1 MVIGVDNG
9 LGPRTSWEMR
19 SSSLE
24 FFVTEMQDKSNN
36 ECTGVTIC
44 HEWGC
49 GEMSG
54 AIMRGWGALARGA

>member
-9 LGPRTSWEMR
+9 LGPRMSWEMR

-24 FFVTEMQDKSNN
+24 FFVTEMLDKSNN

-44 HEWGC
+44 HEW
-49 GEMSG
+49 S
-54 AIMRGWGALARGA
+54 